1 MFQETAQIKESKVI
15 DNAEMTDAM
24 SDEDFKTFLKL
35 ARFVMI
41 VFYTIKSGSPCP
53 IFVHILSP
61 FHACY
66 LTIEIQKDSR

>member
-53 IFVHILSP
+53 IFVRNLSP
-61 FHACY
+61 LDTCY
-66 LTIEIQKDSR
+66 LTIEIQRDLR